1 MVISLMYRQN
11 GKSNR
16 IQISSYIE
24 YGQLIEENKSDFL
37 LKEMSSINPVFKAT
51 QIKYTLILQS
61 LDHSHFFFFQN

>member
-37 LKEMSSINPVFKAT
+37 LKEISSINPVFKAT

-61 LDHSHFFFFQN
+61 LDHSHFFQN